1 MSENK
6 ILVVDDDRSVSAG
19 LSITLEDKYDVATA
33 ESAADAFNH
42 MAANKVDLVLLDI
55 KMPDMNGLE
64 ALNQIRKRHPETT
77 VVMLTA
83 YPTEDNINK
92 SLEAG
97 AQGFLS
103 KPFELGALRDFVDK
117 ALSKKGQ

>member
-6 ILVVDDDRSVSAG
+6 ILVVDDDRSVSTG
-19 LSITLEDKYDVATA
+19 LRITLEDKYDVATA